1 MNNILLWAKD
11 GLLRASQIEALPKA
25 FTFEGRRFE
34 PLKFYFAD
42 VDYLRDEKK
51 QLIGFS
57 FVAGDSKH
65 ELALCK
71 LLVQQSKNIK
81 LKDGFVLLFLKE
93 IESFEFDVVQG
104 IGTEIYHDEAGR
116 FIFVIR
122 DLGFGKLA
130 FDFALDDIPIASA
143 L

>member
-11 GLLRASQIEALPKA
+11 GLLRASQIGVLPKA
-25 FTFEGRRFE
+25 FAFEGRKFE

-42 VDYLRDEKK
+42 VDYLRDEKM

-57 FVAGDSKH
+57 FVADDSKH

-71 LLVQQSKNIK
+71 QLVQQSRNIK
-81 LKDGFVLLFLKE
+81 LKNGFILFFLKE

-104 IGTEIYHDEAGR
+104 IGTEIYHDKAGC
-116 FIFVIR
+116 FIFAIP
-122 DLGFGKLA
+122 DLGFGELA
-130 FDFALDDIPIASA
+130 FDLTSENVPVACDL
-143 L
+143 